1 MSKNPL
7 TMNMGTNKF
16 NGMIYNDWLWN
27 LGIILDFVNQSY
39 VLDKPLPTALLEG
52 SSPEECVMFKKWLKD
67 NLKIRSI
74 ILASMTNDIQKQYDR
89 LKDVP
94 SIMLHMKEATNHK
107 SATAVLVGEV
117 SNSKAKCKMVERW
130 KSKKGKEKAVATT
143 TSAPSA
149 PTSPMGMDKGKGKVG
164 GSQ

>member
-94 SIMLHMKEATNHK
+94 SIMLHMKEVYVVPDRHIRYIAT
-107 SATAVLVGEV
+107 
-117 SNSKAKCKMVERW
+117 KAFFRTKMAE
-130 KSKKGKEKAVATT
+130 GPLYKA
-143 TSAPSA
+143 
-149 PTSPMGMDKGKGKVG
+149 MGSRFDP
-164 GSQ
+164 